1 MLRRGEY
8 HHWDQLYL
16 GRIWYVDHREG
27 PPSEENFLVS
37 VTFVYEGRPDPF
49 SEYRSGFEIRTR
61 LRCKRIV
68 VRTHADPT
76 QPTLVR
82 TYELVYLDE
91 RVVAGEL
98 PASALPLNG
107 VSLLSQVRVVGHD
120 ESRPAPEDQTET
132 LPPLEFGYTRF
143 EPEGRDFFPLEGD
156 LPTRS
161 VASLDIEL
169 ADVFGNGLPDL
180 IQLNGT
186 ARYWRNLGGGRF
198 DLPREMKEAPAGLG
212 LADPGVQLID
222 ADGDGRID
230 LLVTSNGQSGYFPLQ
245 HDGAWDRRSF
255 QRYRQAPTFNL
266 QDPEVQLVDLDG
278 DGVTDAIRS
287 GSRLECFFNDA
298 EEGWHRT
305 RQVPRR
311 DIDVFP
317 DVNFSD
323 PRVKWADMTGDGL
336 QDVVLVHDGNVEYY
350 PSLGH
355 GSWGARVHMA
365 NSPRFPYG
373 YDPRRILVGDAD
385 GDGAVDLVY
394 VDHGKV
400 TLWINQSG
408 GGWSDPIEID
418 GTPPVTD
425 VDAVRLVDVLGNG
438 IRGVLWSRDLSGS
451 ARASAFF
458 LDFTGGIKPYLLDR
472 MDNHMGAATRVEYAP
487 STRFYEEDR
496 KARRP
501 WKTTLPFPVQ
511 VVSRVEVIDAISGGK
526 LTTEY
531 RYHHG
536 YWDGHE
542 REFRG
547 FGMVEQLDTEAF
559 ERYNAPGLHGEGT
572 GFNRVDMPE
581 RFSPPTLTKTWFHQ
595 GPVVEVEGEWREA
608 DYRDEYWTGDAP
620 MLERP
625 PEVGA
630 FLKALPRRVKR
641 DALRTLRGRVLRT
654 ELYALD
660 GTDRQERPYTV
671 TESQHSVCGVLGDGS
686 SAQLLCE
693 AAGLPDEWTTDATA
707 RRVFFPHALAQ
718 RTTQWERGEDPM
730 TQFAFT
736 GDYDAFGMPQTQV
749 GIACPRGWQGLS
761 DTQPEA
767 EPFLC
772 TLSRTVYAVPTD
784 ADVYIHNRVAKATSY
799 EILHRGDQT
808 IIDIRAAAGDPTRL
822 RVVGQT
828 LSYYDGN
835 AFEGLPLGKVGTHGA
850 SMRTESLVL
859 TPEIVQEAY
868 KSGDAVT
875 SPPELPPYLDPSR
888 AGDTSQWPTEYPDRW
903 KQHLAPFAGFLFRQ
917 GDPDVVDGYFSITS
931 RHEYDARGLVTMQ
944 RDPLGI
950 DTHIGYDDFG
960 LLPTKVTNAVGL
972 ETTAEYD
979 YRVLQ
984 PVRMEDA
991 NGNEQAFVFS
1001 PLGLLR
1007 EQYVRGSRD
1016 GNGAVQE
1023 GDDQKPSLRLEYDF
1037 LAFTN
1042 SPPDDRQ
1049 PVWVR
1054 SIRRIYHDTDTDVP
1068 SGRGDETIETVEYS
1082 DGFGRLVQ
1090 TRAQAED
1097 VIFGDAVF
1105 GSGVLP
1111 ATQGDPTTRD
1121 EVTGTHNTDL
1131 SNPNVVVSGWQTYD
1145 NKGQVVE
1152 AYEPFFAQGW
1162 DYLSREEAV
1171 TLPGTGGPD
1180 LFGQKVTH
1188 FYDPRGQVV
1197 RSVNPDGSEQRV
1209 IYGVPGTIAAP
1220 DLSDPNSFEPTP
1232 WEAYTYDA
1240 GDNAGR
1246 THGQTAQAYSHYWN
1260 TPASIEIDALGRT
1273 VRAVERNRSHGT
1285 APDGP
1290 FDEYITRSTYD
1301 IQGNLLTVT
1310 DALGR
1315 LAFRY
1320 TYSLVPE
1327 SPPLR
1332 IESIDAGLRRVM
1344 IDAAG
1349 REVERRDSKGALIL
1363 QQYDALSRLTH
1374 FWARDN
1380 DGTSAKVTLRQR
1392 LIYGDNAETGL
1403 TEGEAKA
1410 NNLLGQLHHHYDEAG
1425 RVSVPRY
1432 DFKGNALETVRQV
1445 IKDMH
1450 LLDVYENG
1458 AARNWEI
1465 EPFQVDWEATDA
1477 PALRRLAVSL
1487 LNATHYE
1494 TSSTFDALGR
1504 TKQMRYP
1511 EDVDGHRAKLV
1522 PTYNRAGALERVT
1535 LQAAPDERKSAYV
1548 ERVAYNA
1555 RGQRT
1560 LITYGNGIA
1569 TRYAY
1574 DRLTFRL
1581 ARLRSEHYT
1590 QPSDPLRFNWSEP
1603 ARPLQ
1608 DYGYDYDLAGN
1619 ILKICDRTPGCGV
1632 QDAPLGRDALDRL
1645 FEYDAIYRLTS
1656 ATGRECKSIPSPRP
1670 WHDQSRC
1677 GFNSPNHG
1685 SANQDNAP
1693 QLTARYQEAYAYDP
1707 AGNMLMMQH
1716 RSLDNSGA
1724 PWTRHFGM
1732 GGMTPDRWQAEWPV
1746 HLSTQE
1752 WVNPPGNQLTHL
1764 GDDDPTTPQTHFY
1777 DANGNMTRETTS
1789 RHFRWNHSDQLK
1801 AFCTQAGQ
1809 SEPSV
1814 HAQYLYDASGQRVMK
1829 LVCKQGGQH
1838 QMRVYIGGLF
1848 EHYRWKQPTSAGENN
1863 RLHAMDDQQRITLVR
1878 RGAVHPADRGPAV
1891 QFHLGDHLG
1900 SNHIVIDDSGG
1911 FINREEHLPYGET
1924 SFGSFTKKRYRFT
1937 RAERDSESDLHYSG
1951 ARYYVPWIGRW
1962 TSCDPT
1968 GISYGVNHY
1977 LYVYNNPIMFV
1988 DLDGKVPVLGPILV
2002 KAFVGGGTAAA
2013 ADLLI
2018 QTSVNYL
2025 FGGSKSIGE
2034 AIAQVDYYDVLMEGG
2049 SGAIPWKVPGGRLGE
2064 AALSGAKEVVSKYFK
2079 SMMAGESYSEE
2090 DMVKDFM
2097 MSIVEELIGGKS
2109 VDVLKKYGAKKIIK
2123 GLRKIGMND
2132 ERIAGL
2138 NSQLKSAMT
2147 SNKKPKLKK
2156 SGSGVNRDGTTRPKG
2171 RQSDDIS
2178 NRQAKTGVRNKQAQR
2193 EGVDAVNQDDILGP
2207 GGEIKPGGG
2216 GVGPNQN
2223 NRKSKDKLRDEFET
2237 IKIDNLTNKL
2247 QDLQNELKSLNL
2259 ESDSDI
2265 ERMKEI
2271 VDQIVDIEISMD
2283 INGSFQ
2289 R

>member
-1 MLRRGEY
+1 
-8 HHWDQLYL
+8 
-16 GRIWYVDHREG
+16 
-27 PPSEENFLVS
+27 
-37 VTFVYEGRPDPF
+37 
-49 SEYRSGFEIRTR
+49 
-61 LRCKRIV
+61 
-68 VRTHADPT
+68 
-76 QPTLVR
+76 
-82 TYELVYLDE
+82 
-91 RVVAGEL
+91 
-98 PASALPLNG
+98 
-107 VSLLSQVRVVGHD
+107 
-120 ESRPAPEDQTET
+120 
-132 LPPLEFGYTRF
+132 
-143 EPEGRDFFPLEGD
+143 
-156 LPTRS
+156 
-161 VASLDIEL
+161 
-169 ADVFGNGLPDL
+169 
-180 IQLNGT
+180 
-186 ARYWRNLGGGRF
+186 
-198 DLPREMKEAPAGLG
+198 
-212 LADPGVQLID
+212 
-222 ADGDGRID
+222 
-230 LLVTSNGQSGYFPLQ
+230 
-245 HDGAWDRRSF
+245 
-255 QRYRQAPTFNL
+255 
-266 QDPEVQLVDLDG
+266 
-278 DGVTDAIRS
+278 
-287 GSRLECFFNDA
+287 
-298 EEGWHRT
+298 
-305 RQVPRR
+305 
-311 DIDVFP
+311 
-317 DVNFSD
+317 
-323 PRVKWADMTGDGL
+323 MTGDGL

-350 PSLGH
+350 PSHGH

-373 YDPRRILVGDAD
+373 YDPRRILVGDVD
-385 GDGAVDLVY
+385 GDGAADLVY
-394 VDHGKV
+394 VDRGKV
-400 TLWINQSG
+400 TLWMNQSG

-425 VDAVRLVDVLGNG
+425 VDAVRLVDVLGSG

-451 ARASAFF
+451 ARANAFF
-458 LDFTGGIKPYLLDR
+458 LDFTGGTKPYLLDR
-472 MDNHMGAATRVEYAP
+472 MDNHMGAETRVEYAP

-511 VVSRVEVIDAISGGK
+511 VVSRVEVIDQVSGGK

-572 GFNRVDMPE
+572 GFNRVEAPE

-595 GPVVEVEGEWREA
+595 GPVVEVEGDWKEA

-630 FLKALPRRVKR
+630 LLKALPRRVKR

-686 SAQLLCE
+686 SAQFLCE
-693 AAGLPDEWTTDATA
+693 AAGLPADWTTDSRA

-736 GDYDAFGMPQTQV
+736 SDYDAFGIPKTQV
-749 GIACPRGWQGLS
+749 AVACPRGWQGLS

-767 EPFLC
+767 EPFFS
-772 TLSRTVYAVPTD
+772 TVSRTVYAAPIDRDT
-784 ADVYIHNRVAKATSY
+784 YIHNRVAKATSY

-931 RHEYDARGLVTMQ
+931 RHEYDARGLVTTQ
-944 RDPLGI
+944 RDPLEI

-984 PVRMEDA
+984 PVRLEDA
-991 NGNEQAFVFS
+991 NGNEQAFAFS

-1007 EQYVRGSRD
+1007 EQYVRSKRD
-1016 GNGAVQE
+1016 ANNAVLE
-1023 GDDQKPSLRLEYDF
+1023 GDDQEPSLRLEYDF

-1049 PVWVR
+1049 SVWVR
-1054 SIRRIYHDTDTDVP
+1054 SIRRVYHDTDTDVP
-1068 SGRGDETIETVEYS
+1068 AGREDETIETVEYS

-1090 TRAQAED
+1090 TRTQAED
-1097 VIFGDAVF
+1097 VIFGDPVF
-1105 GSGVLP
+1105 GNGVLP
-1111 ATQGDPTTRD
+1111 ATQGDPITRD
-1121 EVTGTHNTDL
+1121 EVTGTHNTDP

-1152 AYEPFFAQGW
+1152 AYEPFYAQGW
-1162 DYLSREEAV
+1162 NYLSRVEAA
-1171 TLPGTGGPD
+1171 TLPDTGGPN
-1180 LFGQKVTH
+1180 LLGQKVMH
-1188 FYDPRGQVV
+1188 LYDPRGQVI
-1197 RSVNPDGSEQRV
+1197 RSVNPDGSEQWV
-1209 IYGVPGTIAAP
+1209 VYGVPGTIASP
-1220 DLSDPNSFEPTP
+1220 DLSDPHVFEPTP

-1260 TPASIEIDALGRT
+1260 TPASIVIDALGRT

-1320 TYSLVPE
+1320 VYSLVPE
-1327 SPPLR
+1327 SAPLR

-1344 IDAAG
+1344 VDAAG

-1380 DGTSAKVTLRQR
+1380 DSASAKMTLRQR
-1392 LIYGDNAETGL
+1392 LIYGDNVEAGL
-1403 TEGEAKA
+1403 TEDEAKA

-1445 IKDMH
+1445 IGDQH

-1458 AARNWEI
+1458 AALNWEI
-1465 EPFQVDWEATDA
+1465 EPFQVNWEASDVH
-1477 PALRRLAVSL
+1477 ALENLAASL
-1487 LNATHYE
+1487 LNATRYE

-1511 EDVDGHRAKLV
+1511 EDVDGNRAKLV

-1535 LQAAPDERKSAYV
+1535 LQAASNEQEEVYIERI
-1548 ERVAYNA
+1548 AYNA

-1560 LITYGNGIA
+1560 LIAYGNGVM

-1574 DRLTFRL
+1574 ERLTFRL
-1581 ARLRSEHYT
+1581 ARLRSERYEKPDAQT
-1590 QPSDPLRFNWSEP
+1590 YKP
-1603 ARPLQ
+1603 AGRVLQ

-1619 ILKICDRTPGCGV
+1619 ILKIRDRAPGCGV
-1632 QDAPLGRDALDRL
+1632 PNTALGQDALDRL
-1645 FEYDAIYRLTS
+1645 FEYDAIYRLTRT
-1656 ATGRECKSIPSPRP
+1656 TGRECDQPPPSPPWDDRP
-1670 WHDQSRC
+1670 RC
-1677 GFNSPNHG
+1677 T
-1685 SANQDNAP
+1685 D
-1693 QLTARYQEAYAYDP
+1693 LTKTREYARSYTYDP
-1707 AGNMLMMQH
+1707 MGNMQRLHHDGFGSTPLSFNRDFALQPSTGGVPQSN
-1716 RSLDNSGA
+1716 RLLKVTFSG
-1724 PWTRHFGM
+1724 
-1732 GGMTPDRWQAEWPV
+1732 TPFQYA
-1746 HLSTQE
+1746 
-1752 WVNPPGNQLTHL
+1752 
-1764 GDDDPTTPQTHFY
+1764 Y
-1777 DANGNMTRETTS
+1777 DANGNMTAEGME
-1789 RHFRWNHSDQLK
+1789 RHFEWNHSDQLK
-1801 AFCTQAGQ
+1801 TFRIRAND

-1814 HAQYLYDASGQRVMK
+1814 HAQYLYDAGGQRVMK
-1829 LVCKQGGQH
+1829 LVRKQGSRYEV
-1838 QMRVYIGGLF
+1838 RVYVGGLF
-1848 EHYRWKQPTSAGENN
+1848 EHYRWDQRDDIAGVNQNN
-1863 RLHAMDDQQRITLVR
+1863 HLHVMDNQQRIALVQ
-1878 RGAVHPADRGPAV
+1878 RGLAHPDDAGPTV

-1900 SNHIVIDDSGG
+1900 SGNVVIGKNGRWINRGEYFLYGG
-1911 FINREEHLPYGET
+1911 F
-1924 SFGSFTKKRYRFT
+1924 SFGSFAKERYRFT
-1937 RAERDSESDLHYSG
+1937 GKERDEESSLYYYG
-1951 ARYYVPWIGRW
+1951 VRYYLPWGGRW
-1962 TSCDPT
+1962 LSADPAEKIDGFNLFRYARSNPVRYVDPLGT
-1968 GISYGVNHY
+1968 QSHDASQGNKGIVQDVEAASAWLSENIVAPTVQYLVHANAKASYGYILKERSEHITQHILKGVGTRYGTRSKFAKKKRIDQEKY
-1977 LYVYNNPIMFV
+1977 LKSHTKNGDPPTVESLDSSSCIAWSMEVIEQYYTSSGEQGVERWKEIEKMVSKNKYAGHVLAQELQKDGWAVVYYNADTAHSEKRYNKKGVKIYDSRKEYISVKNRGEKYGLRADTSVLNFNPRKGTGTAKEPGGLNPFKGIPLYYGLAEAGFHT
-1988 DLDGKVPVLGPILV
+1988 
-2002 KAFVGGGTAAA
+2002 FVGGSGR
-2013 ADLLI
+2013 
-2018 QTSVNYL
+2018 VN
-2025 FGGSKSIGE
+2025 
-2034 AIAQVDYYDVLMEGG
+2034 
-2049 SGAIPWKVPGGRLGE
+2049 
-2064 AALSGAKEVVSKYFK
+2064 
-2079 SMMAGESYSEE
+2079 
-2090 DMVKDFM
+2090 DFH
-2097 MSIVEELIGGKS
+2097 
-2109 VDVLKKYGAKKIIK
+2109 
-2123 GLRKIGMND
+2123 
-2132 ERIAGL
+2132 
-2138 NSQLKSAMT
+2138 
-2147 SNKKPKLKK
+2147 
-2156 SGSGVNRDGTTRPKG
+2156 
-2171 RQSDDIS
+2171 
-2178 NRQAKTGVRNKQAQR
+2178 
-2193 EGVDAVNQDDILGP
+2193 
-2207 GGEIKPGGG
+2207 
-2216 GVGPNQN
+2216 VGYNPNQRN
-2223 NRKSKDKLRDEFET
+2223 
-2237 IKIDNLTNKL
+2237 IID
-2247 QDLQNELKSLNL
+2247 DRSLSSFT
-2259 ESDSDI
+2259 ESWHSGFI
-2265 ERMKEI
+2265 LI
-2271 VDQIVDIEISMD
+2271 PP
-2283 INGSFQ
+2283 GLWPQ